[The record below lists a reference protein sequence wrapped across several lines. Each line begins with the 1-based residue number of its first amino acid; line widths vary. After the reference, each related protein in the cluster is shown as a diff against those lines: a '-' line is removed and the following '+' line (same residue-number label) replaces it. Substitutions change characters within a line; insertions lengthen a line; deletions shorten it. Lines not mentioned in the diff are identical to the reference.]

1 MKKLML
7 GFIMG
12 ILLCSGIVYATNL
25 YKSEDIFYEP
35 SDASWEVDNV
45 SAAINSLHNNTI
57 VGDATSSDILSGK
70 TALVQGELVTG
81 TLTVNNGYGVLK
93 IYTKNG
99 MTEGS
104 SFSYDLD
111 NTSIPSST
119 LNNITKNNF
128 LIVPSQVYVSGS
140 STGYVQTW
148 VDITYNTSSHVVT
161 YALNGIRASN
171 GNYSYSQNIN
181 LYVYYPL

>member
-1 MKKLML
+1 MKKLLL
-7 GFIMG
+7 GFLLG
-12 ILLCSGIVYATNL
+12 IILCGGITYGANIYQSNSIEYNPT
-25 YKSEDIFYEP
+25 
-35 SDASWEVDNV
+35 DASWEVDNV
-45 SAAINSLHNNTI
+45 SAAINSLHNDTI

-111 NTSIPSST
+111 NTSIPTSS
-119 LNNITKNNF
+119 LNKITKANF
-128 LIVPSQVYVSGS
+128 LIVPDQVYVSGA

-148 VDITYNTSSHVVT
+148 ADVTYNASSHVVT
-161 YALNGIRASN
+161 YALNGIRQSH
-171 GNYSYSQNIN
+171 GNYSYSQNIE